1 MYNMQAVVRK
11 SINNAT
17 MQFEKLGYV
26 ANNLANYN
34 TAAYKTS
41 RFEQILREDGSIDG
55 AIRTNALQ
63 GSVRISKNPYDVA
76 IQGEGYIPVV
86 SADGE
91 IQYTRD
97 GAFKRGENGYLMT
110 VDDWMVGDG
119 IKIPAN
125 SYKFEIKP
133 NGDVIN
139 YDNAGSLP
147 EKIGTIP
154 IVQFDCPEG
163 LQQDSH
169 GNRVWQTEESG
180 EPQLVKNHNM
190 ITQNYLEN
198 SITNIYTSVNEMLR
212 LNASMLASM
221 SVLKMTDD
229 MYNKSIN
236 IRES

>member
-41 RFEQILREDGSIDG
+41 SFEQLLREDGSVDG
-55 AIRTNALQ
+55 AIRTNTLQ
-63 GSVRISKNPYDVA
+63 GSIRTSLNPYDIA
-76 IQGEGYIPVV
+76 ISGEGYIPVV
-86 SADGE
+86 SPDGE

-97 GAFKRGENGYLMT
+97 GALKRGENGYLVT

-125 SYKFEIKP
+125 SYKFEIRS
-133 NGDVIN
+133 NGDVMN
-139 YDNAGSLP
+139 YDNQGSLP

-154 IVQFDCPEG
+154 LVQFDCPEELEQG
-163 LQQDSH
+163 HNNKMVYNAQSGAPKVIKNSENIRQYA
-169 GNRVWQTEESG
+169 TEIS
-180 EPQLVKNHNM
+180 N
-190 ITQNYLEN
+190 
-198 SITNIYTSVNEMLR
+198 TNIFDEMNDLMR
-212 LNASMLASM
+212 LNTSMIASMNLMKVA
-221 SVLKMTDD
+221 DD

-236 IRES
+236 IRE

>member
-41 RFEQILREDGSIDG
+41 SFEQMIREDGYVDG
-55 AIRTNALQ
+55 VIRKNTLQ
-63 GSVRISKNPYDVA
+63 GNIRITNNPYDIA
-76 IQGEGYIPVV
+76 ISGNGYIPVV
-86 SADGE
+86 SKDGE

-97 GAFKRGENGYLMT
+97 GSLKIGDNGYLVT
-110 VDDWMVGDG
+110 ADDWMIGDG

-125 SYKFEIKP
+125 SYRIEIKP
-133 NGDVIN
+133 NGDVMN

-154 IVQFDCPEG
+154 VVQFDNPEALEQG
-163 LQQDSH
+163 HNNKVVYNDET
-169 GNRVWQTEESG
+169 GM
-180 EPQLVKNHNM
+180 PKLVKNECIKQYAIESSNA
-190 ITQNYLEN
+190 
-198 SITNIYTSVNEMLR
+198 NIYDELNDLMR
-212 LNASMLASM
+212 LNTSMIASMNLMKVA
-221 SVLKMTDD
+221 DD
-229 MYNKSIN
+229 MYNKAIN
-236 IRES
+236 MRE